1 MIRKKKH
8 TSTTWLDKAVYG
20 AIILSAVMTA
30 EQARVI
36 FVYKTADGVSLIS
49 WATYAAMSAVWIVY
63 ALRHKDIPLLL
74 SNVSWL
80 VFAIAICIGAVLY
93 S

>member
-8 TSTTWLDKAVYG
+8 PATTWLDKAVYG
-20 AIILSAVMTA
+20 AIFLSAVMTA

-36 FVYKTADGVSLIS
+36 FVYKTADGVSFIS

-63 ALRHKDIPLLL
+63 ALKHKDVPLLL

-80 VFAIAICIGAVLY
+80 LFAIAICIGAVLY